1 MLCFTLLL
9 RVIQLSYSMRSSQV
23 SPTLCTFA
31 ITSILIPSILVQG
44 QLDVG
49 SISIGKQIIENWK
62 LNSSFE
68 QLLEETYD
76 ITSQSHIKAK
86 LLKQIK
92 DDLIQCQG
100 LIMDLKDNDLGAKNT
115 QSCFSIKGR
124 YTGTDLIDSRIKELR
139 TLSTQECQEKCN
151 EHEECNY
158 FLYFSLDHYQRFKHN
173 TCRLLRF
180 VLLSI
185 RPVQDTFKKYL
196 DTDTFKILSQKVS
209 KYRYLNRSGSTIMV

>member
-1 MLCFTLLL
+1 MLCFTL
-9 RVIQLSYSMRSSQV
+9 RVIQLSYSMLSSQV

-31 ITSILIPSILVQG
+31 ITSILIPYILVQG

-76 ITSQSHIKAK
+76 ITSQSQIKAK

-92 DDLIQCQG
+92 DELIQCQG
-100 LIMDLKDNDLGAKNT
+100 LITDLKDNDLGAKNT

-139 TLSTQECQEKCN
+139 TLATQECQQKCN
-151 EHEECNY
+151 EHEDCNY

-185 RPVQDTFKKYL
+185 RPVQHTFKKYL
-196 DTDTFKILSQKVS
+196 DTYTSLKKYLDT
-209 KYRYLNRSGSTIMV
+209 YRYF

>member
-1 MLCFTLLL
+1 ML
-9 RVIQLSYSMRSSQV
+9 SSQV

-49 SISIGKQIIENWK
+49 STSIGKQIIENLR

-68 QLLEETYD
+68 QLLEETYE
-76 ITSQSHIKAK
+76 TSSALQIKAK
-86 LLKQIK
+86 LLKQMK

-100 LIMDLKDNDLGAKNT
+100 LITDLKDNGDAKNT

-139 TLSTQECQEKCN
+139 TLSTEECQEKCK
-151 EHEECNY
+151 EHPDCN
-158 FLYFSLDHYQRFKHN
+158 LGWAHLE
-173 TCRLLRF
+173 
-180 VLLSI
+180 
-185 RPVQDTFKKYL
+185 
-196 DTDTFKILSQKVS
+196 KVVGIE
-209 KYRYLNRSGSTIMV
+209 LPRSP

>member
-1 MLCFTLLL
+1 MLCFTL
-9 RVIQLSYSMRSSQV
+9 RVIQLSYSMLSSQV

-92 DDLIQCQG
+92 DELIQCQG
-100 LIMDLKDNDLGAKNT
+100 LITDLKDNDLGAKNT

-151 EHEECNY
+151 EHEDCNY

-180 VLLSI
+180 VLLRI
-185 RPVQDTFKKYL
+185 RPV
-196 DTDTFKILSQKVS
+196 
-209 KYRYLNRSGSTIMV
+209 

>member
-1 MLCFTLLL
+1 
-9 RVIQLSYSMRSSQV
+9 MRSSQV

-76 ITSQSHIKAK
+76 FTSQSQIKAK

-100 LIMDLKDNDLGAKNT
+100 LIIDLKDNDLGAKNT

-151 EHEECNY
+151 EHEDCNY

-185 RPVQDTFKKYL
+185 RSVQDTFKVYL
-196 DTDTFKILSQKVS
+196 DTDTSSKKYLDIDTFKIHSEKS
-209 KYRYLNRSGSTIMV
+209 I

>member
-49 SISIGKQIIENWK
+49 SISIRKQIIENWK

-76 ITSQSHIKAK
+76 FTSQSQIKAK

-100 LIMDLKDNDLGAKNT
+100 LIIDLEDNDLGAKNT

-139 TLSTQECQEKCN
+139 TLSTQECQQKCN
-151 EHEECNY
+151 EHEDCNY

-180 VLLSI
+180 VLLRI
-185 RPVQDTFKKYL
+185 RPVQDIFKKYLDTDTFSKKYL
-196 DTDTFKILSQKVS
+196 DTDTFKILFEKS
-209 KYRYLNRSGSTIMV
+209 I

>member
-1 MLCFTLLL
+1 MLCFTL
-9 RVIQLSYSMRSSQV
+9 RVIQLSYSMLSSQV

-76 ITSQSHIKAK
+76 FTSQSQIKAK

-92 DDLIQCQG
+92 DELIQCQG

-139 TLSTQECQEKCN
+139 TLSTEECQQKCN
-151 EHEECNY
+151 EDEDCNY

-196 DTDTFKILSQKVS
+196 DTDT
-209 KYRYLNRSGSTIMV
+209 YLNRSLVFLVKKFLRFCLWRKVD

>member
-1 MLCFTLLL
+1 
-9 RVIQLSYSMRSSQV
+9 MRSSQV

-196 DTDTFKILSQKVS
+196 DTDTSSKKYLDTDTFKILFEKS
-209 KYRYLNRSGSTIMV
+209 I